1 MLTTS
6 FKLLHDAHACPER
19 YAHLARALGG
29 IRKYGRTKL
38 IPIARILEVNGLDD
52 ALWALRA
59 VSPKQGVERDRF
71 ARLYACWCV
80 RRVWHLLTDERSRRA
95 VEVAERYAAGEAT
108 AAELDAA
115 RAAERA
121 AARDV
126 ARAAAWAAGAA
137 ARAAGAAAWGV
148 ARAAAWAAGAA
159 VWDATWGAAKAAEA
173 ALAITWADEREWQ
186 AARLIELTEG
196 ETP

>member
-80 RRVWHLLTDERSRRA
+80 RQVWHTLTDERSRRA
-95 VEVAERYAAGEAT
+95 VEVAERYAVGEAT
-108 AAELDAA
+108 ADELDAA
-115 RAAERA
+115 RSAADAAWSAADAAGSAAGRAADAAESA
-121 AARDV
+121 AWS
-126 ARAAAWAAGAA
+126 AAWAA
-137 ARAAGAAAWGV
+137 
-148 ARAAAWAAGAA
+148 
-159 VWDATWGAAKAAEA
+159 
-173 ALAITWADEREWQ
+173 Q
-186 AARLIELTEG
+186 AAHLRAMLEEAG
-196 ETP
+196 HE

>member
-115 RAAERA
+115 W
-121 AARDV
+121 
-126 ARAAAWAAGAA
+126 AAAWDAAGEAAWDAAGEAAWAA
-137 ARAAGAAAWGV
+137 ARAAAVEAAWAAAWDA
-148 ARAAAWAAGAA
+148 ARAAA
-159 VWDATWGAAKAAEA
+159 VEA
-173 ALAITWADEREWQ
+173 AWEAARAAQ
-186 AARLIELTEG
+186 AAHLRAMLEG
-196 ETP
+196 AGHE